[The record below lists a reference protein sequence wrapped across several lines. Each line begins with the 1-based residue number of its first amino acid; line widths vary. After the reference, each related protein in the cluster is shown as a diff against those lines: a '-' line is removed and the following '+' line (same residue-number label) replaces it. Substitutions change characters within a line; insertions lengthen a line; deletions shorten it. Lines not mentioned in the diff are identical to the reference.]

1 MRREYREVTGI
12 LVLDKP
18 TGLTSNAVLQKV
30 RRLYQARKA
39 GHTGSLDPLASGLLP
54 ICFGEATKLSGLLLE
69 APKTYEVTA
78 RLGTRTDTG
87 DAHGEPIEQR
97 EWAGVNLGRVKA
109 VLDDFLGHSDQVPP
123 MYSALK
129 HRGRR
134 LYQLARRGETVERA
148 PRRIRVDAFD
158 HVRLDGAELCFRV
171 RCSKGTYVRTLVE
184 DIAAALGTVAHVTGL
199 RRVGAGALAEEDLVT
214 MDDLERA
221 AGQGLAALDALLL
234 PPDEALPQ
242 LPAVHLDEDRSRK
255 ICLGQQVETSY
266 AGSGTVRLYGH
277 DGRFLGL
284 GELGPENRVAP
295 RRLFRT
301 PTDKNGREAD
311 GPGSGEVVAQSTG
324 KVQ

>member
-1 MRREYREVTGI
+1 MTGI

-18 TGLTSNAVLQKV
+18 TGMTSNAVLQTV

-39 GHTGSLDPLASGLLP
+39 GHTGSLDPLASGVLP

-69 APKTYEVTA
+69 APKTYDVIA

-87 DAHGEPIEQR
+87 DAHGEPIEQQ
-97 EWAGVNLGRVKA
+97 EWAGVTMSRVKA
-109 VLDDFLGHSDQVPP
+109 VLDDFLGPSDQVPP

-129 HRGRR
+129 YRGRR
-134 LYQLARRGETVERA
+134 LYQLARRGETVERP
-148 PRRIRVDAFD
+148 PRKIRIEAFE
-158 HVRLDGAELCFRV
+158 HVRLDGAELRFRV

-184 DIAAALGTVAHVTGL
+184 DIAAKLGTVAHVAGL
-199 RRVGAGALAEEDLVT
+199 RRVGAGALGEKYLVT

-234 PPDEALPQ
+234 PPDAALPH
-242 LPAVHLDEDRSRK
+242 LPAVHLDQDNSRR

-266 AGSGTVRLYGH
+266 AGSGTVRLFGH

-284 GELGPENRVAP
+284 GELGPENRLAP

-301 PTDKNGREAD
+301 TTGQNEEESD
-311 GPGSGEVVAQSTG
+311 GQGPGEVVAESAG